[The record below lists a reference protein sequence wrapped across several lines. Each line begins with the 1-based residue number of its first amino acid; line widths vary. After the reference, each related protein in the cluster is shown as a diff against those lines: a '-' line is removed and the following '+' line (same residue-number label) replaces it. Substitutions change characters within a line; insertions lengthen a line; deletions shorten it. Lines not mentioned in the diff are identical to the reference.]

1 MENSHDSNS
10 TASGSGK
17 PSPSLRVSSEPRAK
31 TGGDDPEQPGGKR
44 KRAAVDS
51 EAGPPKPLPTGL
63 VPEQQQATLEVDAKI
78 LVVKARS
85 NSDSDS
91 ATGSSYDSADRRRA
105 NDGESVADMSSIDPA
120 TDPAMTTGARVFV
133 RVNNEPKG
141 ADPRRSPRTGT
152 ILYSESAAVNG
163 SIQSYTEPP
172 PAGGFWVVKM
182 DDSTTKK
189 RNKKYYPANLSVMSP
204 LAASVMKPAEAA
216 EAAEA
221 SDPATDPAMTTGAR
235 VFVRVNNEPKGA
247 DPRRSPRTGTIL
259 YSESAA
265 VNGSIQS
272 YTEPPPAG
280 GFWVV
285 KMDDSTTK
293 KRNKKYYPA
302 NLSVMS
308 PLAASVMKPAEA
320 AEASDKDKDTTA
332 ACSTCGESD
341 TLRMCEVKAQGG
353 SYDEDEEHCEIALC
367 QECFANGDHDW
378 PICPSDPCRDPVL
391 LCGPCHSKY
400 VDLPMFTCMECEVST
415 SYCCIDNMTACKGK
429 GRKPC
434 VHGWRE
440 SMCYKCSEEGGGL
453 CSGCQASDAL

>member
-105 NDGESVADMSSIDPA
+105 NDGESVADMSSI
-120 TDPAMTTGARVFV
+120 
-133 RVNNEPKG
+133 
-141 ADPRRSPRTGT
+141 
-152 ILYSESAAVNG
+152 
-163 SIQSYTEPP
+163 
-172 PAGGFWVVKM
+172 
-182 DDSTTKK
+182 
-189 RNKKYYPANLSVMSP
+189 
-204 LAASVMKPAEAA
+204 
-216 EAAEA
+216 
-221 SDPATDPAMTTGAR
+221 DPATDPAMTTGAR